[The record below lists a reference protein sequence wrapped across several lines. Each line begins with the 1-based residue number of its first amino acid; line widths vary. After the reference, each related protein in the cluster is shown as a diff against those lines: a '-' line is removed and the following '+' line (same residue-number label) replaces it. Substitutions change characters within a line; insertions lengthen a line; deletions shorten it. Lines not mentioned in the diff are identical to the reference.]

1 MSRFVLGF
9 LVGALAMY
17 WYPAHGESVVRD
29 VVDWFQDTAADYGSS
44 PRGTGSTETHVF
56 R

>member
-17 WYPAHGESVVRD
+17 CYADLGETVVRD
-29 VVDWFQDTAADYGSS
+29 VVDWFQDTAADYGPS
-44 PRGTGSTETHVF
+44 PRGTEPTAIHAF

>member
-9 LVGALAMY
+9 LVGALAMHLY
-17 WYPAHGESVVRD
+17 AIHGNTVMRD
-29 VVDWFQDTAADYGSS
+29 VVDWFQDTAADYGPS
-44 PRGTGSTETHVF
+44 PRGAGSTEIHAF